1 MMGKTIQESLMEAR
15 ERHLAEAREMTLFSN
30 TFMSVALD
38 DPLACQHV
46 LRVLTGIPDLT
57 VKEIYSQYHISKITS
72 HDAILDILAE
82 DAEGKLYNIEIQ
94 RASDIDHARR
104 TRFYGAMIDSEY
116 LEKGT
121 EYYEMP
127 DVHIIYISETDLW
140 KAGKTT
146 YPVEKYFKGT
156 GIPYDDG
163 MHVLYVNAEVNDGT
177 DTAKMMKYFM
187 TADPRDMSQGDLS
200 KRIHFLKCEEG
211 GNDIMCEI
219 TEKWLKE
226 GRLEGEEKK
235 LINLVCRK
243 IIKGKDVDVIADE
256 LEEEPAIIEPIYHA
270 ALQCAPEYDCNK
282 IYDLLMEQ

>member
-1 MMGKTIQESLMEAR
+1 MGKTTQESLIEAR

-46 LRVLTGIPDLT
+46 LRALTGIPDLT
-57 VKEIYSQYHISKITS
+57 VKGIHSQYHISKITS

-94 RASDIDHARR
+94 RASHIDHARR

-127 DVHIIYISETDLW
+127 DVHIIYISETNLW

-156 GIPYDDG
+156 GISYDDG

-187 TADPRDMSQGDLS
+187 TADPGDMSQGDLS

-243 IIKGKDVDVIADE
+243 IIKGKNVNVIADE
-256 LEEEPAIIEPIYHA
+256 LEEEPATIEPIYHA
-270 ALQCAPEYDCNK
+270 ALQCAPEYDCNT
-282 IYDLLMEQ
+282 IYDLLAEH